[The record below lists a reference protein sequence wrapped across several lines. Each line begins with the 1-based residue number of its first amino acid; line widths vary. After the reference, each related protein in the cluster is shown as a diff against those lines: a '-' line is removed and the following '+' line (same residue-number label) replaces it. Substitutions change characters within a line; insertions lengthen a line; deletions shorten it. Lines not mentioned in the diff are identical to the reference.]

1 MPHEYLAPITLNPSP
16 SGRRSQTSTP
26 LDEGGKKW
34 SRMRAV
40 IILLLL
46 FSALPAH
53 ADLATRVQ
61 RLTAP
66 YGNKVG
72 FTFIDLKSG
81 RQLSVNGSR
90 EYPAASVA
98 KVPVM
103 ACALHLSDL
112 GQLNLKKKVLFRE
125 SDKLEGAGVLRW
137 LPAGQEYTLW
147 NLLRLMIT
155 LSDNTATR
163 LAVNTVGTTEINSYV
178 KELGLR
184 QTRVIDP
191 TMLVEPPATNNN
203 LTTPDEMAKVV
214 AAIYCRRG
222 FTKGAAKQMITWM
235 NYQRY
240 RWGIWRGVPPGT
252 YVANKT
258 GQLEGILNDVG
269 IVYTKKGDYILSI
282 FTWGFPKVREARI
295 LINELSRAAYEEY
308 TGKKTGQVKATK
320 RKLSRRPSVKSR
332 RLLGRSGRVSS
343 HKLRSSPRR

>member
-1 MPHEYLAPITLNPSP
+1 MTL
-16 SGRRSQTSTP
+16 
-26 LDEGGKKW
+26 LCL
-34 SRMRAV
+34 
-40 IILLLL
+40 ILLA
-46 FSALPAH
+46 STAR
-53 ADLATRVQ
+53 ADLAARVQ

-72 FTFIDLKSG
+72 FTFLDLKSG

-137 LPAGQEYTLW
+137 IPAGQEYTLW

-163 LAVNTVGTTEINSYV
+163 LAVLSVGTTEINSYV

-308 TGKKTGQVKATK
+308 TGEKVLDPRPAKRAAIVRRNGRPVKKTALK
-320 RKLSRRPSVKSR
+320 RRAFKKRTIKRPSVR
-332 RLLGRSGRVSS
+332 RTAA
-343 HKLRSSPRR
+343 KPRARRHHPARKQIG